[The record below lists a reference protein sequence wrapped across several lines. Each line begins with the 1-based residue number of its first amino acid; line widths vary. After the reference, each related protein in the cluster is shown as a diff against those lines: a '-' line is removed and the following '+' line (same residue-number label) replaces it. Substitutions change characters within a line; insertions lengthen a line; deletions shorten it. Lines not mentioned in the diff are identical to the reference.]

1 MKKKSIARILAI
13 VAVCALF
20 IIYGMCVRQQTIK
33 SAVLVEDNGTEY
45 IISFN
50 GDEHI
55 YTK

>member
-1 MKKKSIARILAI
+1 MKKNIARILTI

-20 IIYGMCVRQQTIK
+20 IIYGMCVRQQTIR
-33 SAVLVEDNGTEY
+33 SAVLIEY
-45 IISFN
+45 NDEEYTISFD